1 MNIKHIAI
9 KATKAFCSEH
19 DIEQTLDNVQFFTE
33 GKSKEI
39 TLYEGCD
46 LEQLVKELMANDS
59 TLSSNA
65 AWDLAYEQAE
75 Q

>member
-1 MNIKHIAI
+1 MI
-9 KATKAFCSEH
+9 SEK
-19 DIEQTLDNVQFFTE
+19 LVQQNMKNLE
-33 GKSKEI
+33 DWVAGESVPI

-46 LEQLVKELMANDS
+46 LEQLVKELMTNDS
-59 TLSSNA
+59 ALTTQA